1 MGLGMFD
8 TCDNSL
14 MVYIFG
20 PQRSR
25 PFTQSVHSFVGAGF
39 VAGILLSKPFL
50 PQQKSQSGDVC
61 PNNNLTEIGISN
73 EPYNSPDDPQ
83 EEVLNPAAQNLC
95 FFRKNARLLILKRLS
110 KVTAPPSLWK
120 HRKFSRNRT
129 KRLKWPPPQINVFSL
144 QDLITGIIWPYI
156 IVSFWHFLTAIGFL
170 ILAFKGSEMP
180 RYMTDTSPIQEN
192 TKNTFTNMKY
202 WKSVI
207 VMVFVYYALTCGL
220 ESFFQVSSEMFWKL
234 YLDVFGYTFSVH
246 VIYLWYLRPIKA

>member
-129 KRLKWPPPQINVFSL
+129 EKLKMTTTANQCIF
-144 QDLITGIIWPYI
+144 ITGPYYRHNLALYH
-156 IVSFWHFLTAIGFL
+156 SLF
-170 ILAFKGSEMP
+170 LAFFDCHRISYPG
-180 RYMTDTSPIQEN
+180 
-192 TKNTFTNMKY
+192 
-202 WKSVI
+202 
-207 VMVFVYYALTCGL
+207 
-220 ESFFQVSSEMFWKL
+220 FQR
-234 YLDVFGYTFSVH
+234 
-246 VIYLWYLRPIKA
+246 LRNASIH

>member
-180 RYMTDTSPIQEN
+180 RYINDTYAIQERSS
-192 TKNTFTNMKY
+192 KNTLTNMKY

-207 VMVFVYYALTCGL
+207 VMVFIYYTLTCGL
-220 ESFFQVSSEMFWKL
+220 ESFFQVS
-234 YLDVFGYTFSVH
+234 
-246 VIYLWYLRPIKA
+246 